1 MAWSGEVSTQ
11 PDPWEREG
19 LPKPGTTLLGR
30 YRLERPLARG
40 GMAMIYRGHDPVLD
54 RSVAVKV
61 MPERLKTE
69 RSHARFL
76 REARLAAQVSHPNV
90 VETYDAG
97 VLESGAPF
105 LVMELLDGETLYQLL
120 HREGKL
126 PLHQAVNVL
135 EAVLSGVAAAHKR
148 GVVHRDLKP
157 SNVLLLADAPHVKV
171 IDFGLSKDL
180 RDKGPRLTGPR
191 EALGTP
197 SYMSP
202 EQVMAEPVDARTDV
216 YGIGVLFYEMITG
229 KRAFPKPA
237 KGKLVKDVFAM
248 ILRDSPPPP
257 TSVEPELPEAV
268 DAFVRTSM
276 AKRPDDRYPSA
287 DAMRVA
293 VTKLRP

>member
-1 MAWSGEVSTQ
+1 MTSKL
-11 PDPWEREG
+11 DPWDREG

-54 RSVAVKV
+54 RRVAVKV

-105 LVMELLDGETLYQLL
+105 LVMELLDGETLYQHL

-126 PLHQAVNVL
+126 PLPQAFRVV
-135 EAVLSGVAAAHKR
+135 EAVLDGVAAAHKR

-157 SNVLLLADAPHVKV
+157 SNVLLLPGAPHVKV

-216 YGIGVLFYEMITG
+216 YGTGVLFYEMVTG
-229 KRAFPKPA
+229 TRAFPKPEA
-237 KGKLVKDVFAM
+237 GKQVKDVFAM
-248 ILRDSPPPP
+248 ILRDAPPPP
-257 TSVEPELPEAV
+257 TSIDPTLPEAV
-268 DAFVRTSM
+268 DEFVRKAM
-276 AKRPDDRYPSA
+276 AKRPSDRFASA
-287 DAMRVA
+287 TEMAGAAKAIRRRSGA
-293 VTKLRP
+293 